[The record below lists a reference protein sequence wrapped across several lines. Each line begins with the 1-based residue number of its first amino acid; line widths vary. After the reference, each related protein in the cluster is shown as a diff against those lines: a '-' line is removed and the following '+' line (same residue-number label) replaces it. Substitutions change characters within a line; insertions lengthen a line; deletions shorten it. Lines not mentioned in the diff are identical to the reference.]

1 MTYKTTIIRSA
12 LWYNES
18 KKTVKYMLGGLNKTE
33 ITQKATQDNIYQVN
47 TETRSKNIAN
57 TTFNRMG
64 LYSEEFLEEFLKTDI
79 TTSKVMVLISVMAT
93 DKLFYEYMNEV
104 YREHKILDNK
114 QLTNKEF
121 DKFVEHKRVESEKI
135 SQWSQEVIRRMRS
148 TYIKLLKEAG
158 LIDQKNNIKAIY
170 IDYEIEK
177 LLRKSNLEIFLDI
190 II

>member
-18 KKTVKYMLGGLNKTE
+18 KKTVKYMLSGLNKTE
-33 ITQKATQDNIYQVN
+33 ITQKATQENIYQVN

-57 TTFNRMG
+57 TTFNRMSV
-64 LYSEEFLEEFLKTDI
+64 YSEELLEEFLKTDI
-79 TTSKVMVLISVMAT
+79 ITSKVMVLISVMAT

-104 YREHKILDNK
+104 YR
-114 QLTNKEF
+114 
-121 DKFVEHKRVESEKI
+121 EHKRVESEKI

>member
-18 KKTVKYMLGGLNKTE
+18 KKTVKYMLNDLNKNE
-33 ITQKATQDNIYQVN
+33 ITQKATQENIYQVN

-57 TTFNRMG
+57 TTYNRMNV
-64 LYSEEFLEEFLKTDI
+64 YSKELLEEFLKTDI

-104 YREHKILDNK
+104 YNEHKILDNK
-114 QLTNKEF
+114 QITNNDF
-121 DKFVEHKRVESEKI
+121 DKFIEHKRVESEKI
-135 SQWSQEVIRRMRS
+135 SQWSQEVIRRMKS
-148 TYIKLLKEAG
+148 TYIKLLREAG
-158 LIDQKNNIKAIY
+158 LIDQDNNIKSVY
-170 IDYEIEK
+170 IDYDVEK
-177 LLRKSNLEIFLDI
+177 LLLDSNFQVFLDI

>member
-18 KKTVKYMLGGLNKTE
+18 KKTVKYMLSGLNKTE
-33 ITQKATQDNIYQVN
+33 ITQKATQENIYQVN

-57 TTFNRMG
+57 TTFNRMCV
-64 LYSEEFLEEFLKTDI
+64 YSVELLEEFLKTDI

-104 YREHKILDNK
+104 YHEHKLLDNK

-121 DKFVEHKRVESEKI
+121 DKFIEHKKVESEKI

-158 LIDQKNNIKAIY
+158 LIDQKNNIRAIY

-177 LLRKSNLEIFLDI
+177 MLRNSNLKIFLDI
-190 II
+190 LL

>member
-18 KKTVKYMLGGLNKTE
+18 KKTVKYMLSGLNKIE
-33 ITQKATQDNIYQVN
+33 ITQKATQENIYQVN

-57 TTFNRMG
+57 TTYNRMNV
-64 LYSEEFLEEFLKTDI
+64 YSEDLLEEFIKTDI

-104 YREHKILDNK
+104 YYEHKILDNK
-114 QLTNKEF
+114 QINKNDF
-121 DKFVEHKRVESEKI
+121 DKFIEHKKVESEKI
-135 SQWSQEVIRRMRS
+135 SQWSQEVIRRMKS
-148 TYIKLLKEAG
+148 TYIKLLREAG
-158 LIDQKNNIKAIY
+158 LIDQDNNIKSVY
-170 IDYEIEK
+170 IDYDVEK
-177 LLRKSNLEIFLDI
+177 LLRKSNFEIFLNI

>member
-64 LYSEEFLEEFLKTDI
+64 VYSEELLEEFLKTDI

>member
-18 KKTVKYMLGGLNKTE
+18 KKTVKYMLSGLNKTE
-33 ITQKATQDNIYQVN
+33 ITQKATQENIYQVN

-57 TTFNRMG
+57 TTFNRMSV
-64 LYSEEFLEEFLKTDI
+64 YSEELLEEFLKTDI
-79 TTSKVMVLISVMAT
+79 ITSKVIVLISVMAT

-114 QLTNKEF
+114 QLTNKAF
-121 DKFVEHKRVESEKI
+121 DKFIEHKRVESEKI

-177 LLRKSNLEIFLDI
+177 MLRKSNLEIFLDI